1 MKNKMKAIEG
11 RIKEM
16 DFNGNNK
23 DYLSDREIGM
33 LQGAG
38 AVIIGYAV
46 GALGIHQEVGL
57 VLVGIAIGALV
68 VMTDNKLI
76 QKFENDDNES

>member
-16 DFNGNNK
+16 DFNG
-23 DYLSDREIGM
+23 DYKYYISDREIGI

-46 GALGIHQEVGL
+46 GALGIVQETGL
-57 VLVGIAIGALV
+57 VLVGITIGALI
-68 VMTDNKLI
+68 VMAGNKQT
-76 QKFENDDNES
+76 QKFEKDDDES